1 MSSRM
6 KLALSYLLGFLGP
19 IGLGE
24 VWPGFQAARPI
35 AVSPFFLCIACMARF
50 FGFGPAIACTI
61 ASAIMLWHVVLAK
74 PPDYPFSVQV
84 TRLLFFLAAASMV
97 AALSRQRTL
106 EARAAEKR
114 LRALFGRAIDAILFF
129 DETGRYVD
137 ANPAASMLIGMERHE
152 IAGHLLGAF
161 TAPDE
166 KEGVPERL
174 HRLRV
179 EGTLTGEWTIVKTD
193 GSIHQVEYRAV
204 ADILPGLHVII
215 GHDITGRKA
224 AEQSLRQLSAR
235 LLQLQEEERSR
246 IARQLHETT
255 AQNLAAL
262 RLHLV
267 RISRSGAAGDPAV
280 KPAID
285 ESIALTEQSIAEIRT
300 LSYLLQPPMIEEV
313 GLLPSLRWYVRGFE
327 SRSGITTTLDAPE
340 ELPRLPR
347 EIETAVFRIV
357 QEALTNI
364 QRHSGS
370 AIARIAIERR
380 DADLRVRVEDT
391 GKGLPPELRTDPAAL
406 RSAGVGLMGMELRA
420 RELGGTMTVDSS
432 QNGMRLEVTLPVGEA

>member
-1 MSSRM
+1 MSSRI
-6 KLALSYLLGFLGP
+6 KLALSYLIGFLGP

-24 VWPGFQAARPI
+24 VWPEFQAARPI

-50 FGFGPAIACTI
+50 FGFGPAIVCTI
-61 ASAIMLWHVVLAK
+61 ASAIVLWRVVLTR

-84 TRLLFFLAAASMV
+84 TRLLLFLAAASAV

-106 EARAAEKR
+106 EARVAEKR
-114 LRALFGRAIDAILFF
+114 LRALFGHAIDAILFF
-129 DETGRYVD
+129 DQTGRYVD
-137 ANPAASMLIGMERHE
+137 ANPAASTLFGMERHE
-152 IAGHLLGAF
+152 IAGHPLGAF
-161 TAPDE
+161 TAPAK
-166 KEGVPERL
+166 KEGVTELL
-174 HRLRV
+174 HRLRA

-193 GSIHQVEYRAV
+193 GSIHEVEYCAV

-235 LLQLQEEERSR
+235 LLLFQEEERSR

-267 RISRSGAAGDPAV
+267 RISRSGAAGDPSV

-285 ESIALTEQSIAEIRT
+285 ESIALTDQSIAEIRT

-340 ELPRLPR
+340 DFARLPR

-370 AIARIAIERR
+370 AIARISIERR

-420 RELGGTMTVDSS
+420 RELGGTMTVDSG
-432 QNGMRLEVTLPVGEA
+432 QNGTRLEVTLPIAEA